1 MPETTFCRHPFPK
14 HPEAKSIRG
23 YSRVRMPYNEHHA
36 LQFRTEFFNAFNK
49 LQFANPDW
57 SLADAAFGQVTSTK
71 LDNREIQLTLKYQL

>member
-1 MPETTFCRHPFPK
+1 
-14 HPEAKSIRG
+14 
-23 YSRVRMPYNEHHA
+23 MPYNEHHA